1 MPVGAKGAG
10 GVWRGW
16 WGLGHALG
24 SSLCSTLEATGCRRA
39 LGGGVGLEP
48 LDGVGRGV
56 GGGAGGG
63 GSGRAAQGRTGQQA
77 EQGRQR
83 QGRARQGSTGNT
95 HRTRNVRYTG
105 KGLELATEA
114 DAKGLGLRKKKMK
127 KMRERTWKLATA
139 ALAGQTT
146 SGCRPQGVGGYV

>member
-1 MPVGAKGAG
+1 MGAGACIGLEFMFYTRSYWMPTGAG
-10 GVWRGW
+10 GWCGVRATRRGW
-16 WGLGHALG
+16 A
-24 SSLCSTLEATGCRRA
+24 R
-39 LGGGVGLEP
+39 
-48 LDGVGRGV
+48 GRGR
-56 GGGAGGG
+56 GRGR
-63 GSGRAAQGRTGQQA
+63 GSGQGSTGQDRTAGRTRPA
-77 EQGRQR
+77 A

-114 DAKGLGLRKKKMK
+114 DAKGLGLRKMKMK